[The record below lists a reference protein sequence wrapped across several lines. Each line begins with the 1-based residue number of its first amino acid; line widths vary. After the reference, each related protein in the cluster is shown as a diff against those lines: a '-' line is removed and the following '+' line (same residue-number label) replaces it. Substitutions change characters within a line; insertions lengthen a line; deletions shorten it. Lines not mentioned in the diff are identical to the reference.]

1 MSPTDRP
8 PIGIRTNLPDRD
20 ASAPVGLQAHGVGLV
35 VDEAGLTI
43 HQVTAQ
49 VADLIGWDPS
59 ALLGFPI
66 DRLGP
71 ALVDAVRAMRS
82 QASVMAPHP
91 TRGHLL
97 GGRGPL
103 VATMQVHR
111 VAPNR
116 LLIELDDLQRR
127 LIPARDDLTSRLSAI
142 VGRLGSANSLP
153 ALAEIV
159 SEEIRLLTGYDRVAV
174 HRLDEAGH
182 AEVIAES
189 RRRGLTDYL
198 HRRFPSTAVPVIEGD
213 RLLRRKCFLLSDASQ
228 APVAFIPDH
237 DGATDRALDLSLVG
251 LAGVPDAVRARL
263 RSEGILATFE
273 AALTHEGRLWGVI
286 SCQHHTARHLPFDVR
301 AACELIA
308 EVVSTRISALEHYAE
323 AQAEVLVRRLEHR
336 LIEATGGDGDW
347 RRALFEAPR
356 QLLQPLGATGAAIL
370 FDGEITSTGEVPA
383 LSDLR
388 ALFSWLDTQEVDPV
402 FATAAVAKLHP
413 PLAGLTRTAA
423 GVLAVRVGGVR
434 GEYLAWFR
442 REQLRDVTWGAGP
455 APERGARSAAPDV
468 AGHAAGH
475 EAAPAGWNELVRDTA
490 LTWKMRECAIAKAI
504 GASLADMVLQL
515 RAVRILIAENQLAA
529 MRRSIEAS
537 DDPVVIAD
545 DRGEILVA
553 TRALDWLIGG
563 PHRTIETLTDL
574 AACFDDVPRAQ
585 TMLQHLLTDRRPW
598 RGELRLMA
606 RGGEPGTPVALRAD
620 PIPGFDGGLFG
631 VIIMLTD
638 LTQRHAAEEA
648 RERLQ
653 RTIFSSQR
661 PSGETQPITPSVQAL
676 VSAIWANAGV
686 AVSEIADSADV
697 GSIAPL
703 LHEVESATQH
713 AVRLSALLARL
724 THDAA
729 EESRLA

>member
-1 MSPTDRP
+1 
-8 PIGIRTNLPDRD
+8 
-20 ASAPVGLQAHGVGLV
+20 V
-35 VDEAGLTI
+35 
-43 HQVTAQ
+43 
-49 VADLIGWDPS
+49 
-59 ALLGFPI
+59 
-66 DRLGP
+66 
-71 ALVDAVRAMRS
+71 
-82 QASVMAPHP
+82 
-91 TRGHLL
+91 
-97 GGRGPL
+97 
-103 VATMQVHR
+103 
-111 VAPNR
+111 
-116 LLIELDDLQRR
+116 
-127 LIPARDDLTSRLSAI
+127 
-142 VGRLGSANSLP
+142 
-153 ALAEIV
+153 LAEIV
-159 SEEIRLLTGYDRVAV
+159 SEEIRTLTGYDRVAV

-189 RRRGLTDYL
+189 RRRGLTAYL
-198 HRRFPSTAVPVIEGD
+198 HRRFPSTAVPIIDGD
-213 RLLRRKCFLLSDASQ
+213 RLLRRKIFLLSDASQ
-228 APVAFIPDH
+228 RPVHFHPEQAASDEAP
-237 DGATDRALDLSLVG
+237 RDLAMAG
-251 LAGVPDAVRARL
+251 LAAVSDGVRARL
-263 RSEGILATFE
+263 QGEGVLASFE

-286 SCQHHTARHLPFDVR
+286 SCQHHAARHLPFDVR

-347 RRALFEAPR
+347 RRALFETPR
-356 QLLQPLGATGAAIL
+356 QLLQPLGATGAALL
-370 FDGEITSTGEVPA
+370 FDGEITSAGEVPA
-383 LSDLR
+383 LGDLR
-388 ALFSWLDTQEVDPV
+388 ALFSWLDTQEVNPV
-402 FATAAVAKLHP
+402 FATASIAKLHP

-455 APERGARSAAPDV
+455 APERRDRSAA
-468 AGHAAGH
+468 AKAA
-475 EAAPAGWNELVRDTA
+475 ETAAPVGWNELVRDTA

-515 RAVRILIAENQLAA
+515 RAVRVLIAENQLSA
-529 MRRSIEAS
+529 MRRAIEAS

-545 DRGEILVA
+545 DRGQVLVA

-563 PHRTIETLTDL
+563 PHLPIESLTDL
-574 AACFDDVPRAQ
+574 AACFDDVPRTTAI
-585 TMLQHLLTDRRPW
+585 LQQLLTDRRPW

-606 RGGEPGTPVALRAD
+606 RGGELGTPVALRAD

-631 VIIMLTD
+631 VILMLTD
-638 LTQRHAAEEA
+638 LTQRHAADEA

-661 PSGETQPITPSVQAL
+661 LEEAPAPSVQAL

-724 THDAA
+724 APEDLGGNPRGETDTRSA
-729 EESRLA
+729 

>member
-8 PIGIRTNLPDRD
+8 PVGITRNRPDRD
-20 ASAPVGLQAHGVGLV
+20 ATAPIGLQAHGVGFV
-35 VDEAGLTI
+35 VTDPGLTI
-43 HQVTAQ
+43 EQVTAP
-49 VADLIGWDPS
+49 VADLIGWDAS
-59 ALLGFPI
+59 ALIGVSI
-66 DRLGP
+66 ERLGP
-71 ALVDAVRAMRS
+71 ELLAALRAMQS
-82 QASVMAPHP
+82 EASVVAPHP
-91 TRGHLL
+91 TRVRLV

-111 VAPNR
+111 IAPNR
-116 LLIELDDLQRR
+116 FLVELDDLQRR
-127 LIPARDDLTSRLSAI
+127 TIPARDDLTTRLSTI

-159 SEEIRLLTGYDRVAV
+159 SEEIRGLTGYDRVGV
-174 HRLDEAGH
+174 HRFDEAGH

-189 RRRGLTDYL
+189 RRRGLTNYR
-198 HRRFPSTAVPVIEGD
+198 HRRFPATAVPIIDGE
-213 RLLRRKCFLLSDASQ
+213 RLLRRKLFLLGDASQ
-228 APVAFIPDH
+228 APASFVPAHEGTTAPSI
-237 DGATDRALDLSLVG
+237 DLTMVG
-251 LAGVPDAVRARL
+251 LAAVPDAVRARL

-286 SCQHHTARHLPFDVR
+286 SCQHHAARHLPFDVR

-356 QLLQPLGATGAAIL
+356 QLLQPLGATGAALL

-383 LSDLR
+383 HGDLR

-402 FATAAVAKLHP
+402 FATASIAKLHP

-455 APERGARSAAPDV
+455 APDRAKRAV
-468 AGHAAGH
+468 AAGTDVTA
-475 EAAPAGWNELVRDTA
+475 AAPAGWNELVRDTA

-515 RAVRILIAENQLAA
+515 RAVRILIAENQLTA
-529 MRRSIEAS
+529 MRRAIEAS

-545 DRGEILVA
+545 DRGQILVA

-574 AACFDDVPRAQ
+574 AACFDAPPR
-585 TMLQHLLTDRRPW
+585 RR
-598 RGELRLMA
+598 GS
-606 RGGEPGTPVALRAD
+606 G
-620 PIPGFDGGLFG
+620 
-631 VIIMLTD
+631 
-638 LTQRHAAEEA
+638 
-648 RERLQ
+648 
-653 RTIFSSQR
+653 SSGRSSRRSVR
-661 PSGETQPITPSVQAL
+661 PM
-676 VSAIWANAGV
+676 
-686 AVSEIADSADV
+686 
-697 GSIAPL
+697 
-703 LHEVESATQH
+703 
-713 AVRLSALLARL
+713 RRC
-724 THDAA
+724 
-729 EESRLA
+729 R

>member
-91 TRGHLL
+91 TRVHLL

-228 APVAFIPDH
+228 APVAFVPDH

-286 SCQHHTARHLPFDVR
+286 SCQHHAARHLPFDVR

-356 QLLQPLGATGAAIL
+356 QLLQPLGATGAALL

-383 LSDLR
+383 HGDLR
-388 ALFSWLDTQEVDPV
+388 ALFSWLDTQKVDPV
-402 FATAAVAKLHP
+402 FATAAIAKLHP

-455 APERGARSAAPDV
+455 APDRATRPTAPDPSSS
-468 AGHAAGH
+468 
-475 EAAPAGWNELVRDTA
+475 APAGWNELVRDTA

-515 RAVRILIAENQLAA
+515 RAVRILIAENQLTA
-529 MRRSIEAS
+529 MRRTIEAS

-545 DRGEILVA
+545 ERGEILVA

-563 PHRTIETLTDL
+563 PHRTIETLRDL
-574 AACFDDVPRAQ
+574 AACFDDVPRAE
-585 TMLQHLLTDRRPW
+585 TMLQQLLTDRRPW

-661 PSGETQPITPSVQAL
+661 PDEAPAPSVQAL
-676 VSAIWANAGV
+676 VAAIWANAGV

-713 AVRLSALLARL
+713 AVRLSALLGRL
-724 THDAA
+724 TLDDETRSA
-729 EESRLA
+729 

>member
-8 PIGIRTNLPDRD
+8 PIGTHHLPARD
-20 ASAPVGLQAHGVGLV
+20 ALAPVGLQAHGVGLV
-35 VDEAGLTI
+35 VTDPGLTI
-43 HQVTAQ
+43 VQVTAQ
-49 VADLIGWDPS
+49 IADLIGWDPS
-59 ALLGFPI
+59 ALLGCSI

-71 ALVDAVRAMRS
+71 DLLAAVHAM
-82 QASVMAPHP
+82 QAEASVVAPHP
-91 TRGHLL
+91 TRVRLTGA
-97 GGRGPL
+97 RGPIH
-103 VATMQVHR
+103 ATLQLHR
-111 VAPNR
+111 VAPNH

-127 LIPARDDLTSRLSAI
+127 TIPARDDLTARLSTM

-159 SEEIRLLTGYDRVAV
+159 CEEIRLLTGYDRVAV

-198 HRRFPSTAVPVIEGD
+198 HRRFPSTAVPLIAGD
-213 RLLRRKCFLLSDASQ
+213 RLLRRKCFLLSDASL
-228 APVAFIPDH
+228 APVPLVPAHEDAP
-237 DGATDRALDLSLVG
+237 APLDLSMLG
-251 LAGVPDAVRARL
+251 LAAVPDAVRARL
-263 RSEGILATFE
+263 RSEGVLATFE
-273 AALTHEGRLWGVI
+273 AALSHEGRLWGVI
-286 SCQHHTARHLPFDVR
+286 RCQHHAARHLPFDVR

-356 QLLQPLGATGAAIL
+356 QLLQPLGATGAALL

-383 LSDLR
+383 LGDLR
-388 ALFSWLDTQEVDPV
+388 ALFSWLDTQEVAPV
-402 FATAAVAKLHP
+402 FATAAIAKLHP

-442 REQLRDVTWGAGP
+442 REQLRDVTWGTGP
-455 APERGARSAAPDV
+455 ARDRGPRGSDAEAQAAAPT
-468 AGHAAGH
+468 
-475 EAAPAGWNELVRDTA
+475 GWHELVRDTA

-515 RAVRILIAENQLAA
+515 RAVRVLIAENQLAA
-529 MRRSIEAS
+529 MRRTIEAS

-545 DRGEILVA
+545 ERGEILVA

-563 PHRTIETLTDL
+563 PHRTIETLRDL
-574 AACFDDVPRAQ
+574 AACFDDVPRAE
-585 TMLQHLLTDRRPW
+585 TMLQQLLTDRRPW

-661 PSGETQPITPSVQAL
+661 PDEAPAPSVQAL

-713 AVRLSALLARL
+713 AVRLSALLGRL
-724 THDAA
+724 TLDDETRSA
-729 EESRLA
+729 

>member
-8 PIGIRTNLPDRD
+8 PVGITSTLPDRD
-20 ASAPVGLQAHGVGLV
+20 ATTPIGLQAHGVGFMV
-35 VDEAGLTI
+35 SDPGLTVEL
-43 HQVTAQ
+43 VTAQ
-49 VADLIGWDPS
+49 VADLLGWDAS
-59 ALLGFPI
+59 ALIGVSI

-71 ALVDAVRAMRS
+71 ELLAAVRAMQS
-82 QASVMAPHP
+82 EASVVAPHP
-91 TRGHLL
+91 TRVRLV
-97 GGRGPL
+97 GGRGPI

-111 VAPNR
+111 IAPNR
-116 LLIELDDLQRR
+116 LLVELDDLQRR
-127 LIPARDDLTSRLSAI
+127 TIPARDDLTTRLSTI

-159 SEEIRLLTGYDRVAV
+159 SEEIRGLTGYDRVSV

-189 RRRGLTDYL
+189 RRRGLTNYL
-198 HRRFPSTAVPVIEGD
+198 HRRFPATTVPIVDGE
-213 RLLRRKCFLLSDASQ
+213 RLLRRKLFLLGDASQ
-228 APVAFIPDH
+228 APASFVPARE
-237 DGATDRALDLSLVG
+237 GTAEASVDLSMVG
-251 LAGVPDAVRARL
+251 LAAVPDAVRARL

-273 AALTHEGRLWGVI
+273 SALSHEGRLWGVI
-286 SCQHHTARHLPFDVR
+286 SCQHHAARLLPFDVR

-356 QLLQPLGATGAAIL
+356 QLLQPLGATGAALL
-370 FDGEITSTGEVPA
+370 FDGEITTTGEVPA
-383 LSDLR
+383 HGDLR
-388 ALFSWLDTQEVDPV
+388 ALFSWLDTQAVDPV
-402 FATAAVAKLHP
+402 FATASIAKLHP

-455 APERGARSAAPDV
+455 APDRATRPTAPDPSSS
-468 AGHAAGH
+468 
-475 EAAPAGWNELVRDTA
+475 APAGWNELVRDTA

-515 RAVRILIAENQLAA
+515 RAVRILIAENQLTA
-529 MRRSIEAS
+529 MRRMIEAS

-545 DRGEILVA
+545 DRGQILVA

-563 PHRTIETLTDL
+563 PHRTIETLADL
-574 AACFDDVPRAQ
+574 AACFDDVPRTQ
-585 TMLQHLLTDRRPW
+585 TMLQQLLTDRRPW

-638 LTQRHAAEEA
+638 LTQRHAAEAA

-661 PSGETQPITPSVQAL
+661 PTDEAPAVTPSVQAL

-724 THDAA
+724 THAED

>member
-8 PIGIRTNLPDRD
+8 PIGNSTTLPDRD
-20 ASAPVGLQAHGVGLV
+20 ALAPVGLQAHGVGLV
-35 VDEAGLTI
+35 VDDAGLTI
-43 HQVTAQ
+43 QQVTPQ

-71 ALVDAVRAMRS
+71 ALVEAVRAMQS
-82 QASVMAPHP
+82 QASVVAPHP
-91 TRGHLL
+91 MRVRLL

-103 VATMQVHR
+103 TATMQVHR

-127 LIPARDDLTSRLSAI
+127 LLPARDDLTTRLSTI

-159 SEEIRLLTGYDRVAV
+159 SEEIRLLTGYDRVGV

-182 AEVIAES
+182 GEVIAES

-198 HRRFPSTAVPVIEGD
+198 HRRFPSTTVPVIGGD

-228 APVAFIPDH
+228 APMAFVPDH
-237 DGATDRALDLSLVG
+237 DGATDRALELSLVG
-251 LAGVPDAVRARL
+251 LAGVPDTVRARL

-286 SCQHHTARHLPFDVR
+286 SCQHHAARHLPFDVR

-356 QLLQPLGATGAAIL
+356 QLLQPLGATGAALL

-455 APERGARSAAPDV
+455 APDRATRSTKVAPDV
-468 AGHAAGH
+468 PT
-475 EAAPAGWNELVRDTA
+475 EAPAGWHELVRDTA

-563 PHRTIETLTDL
+563 PHRTIETLADL
-574 AACFDDVPRAQ
+574 AACFDDVPRTQA
-585 TMLQHLLTDRRPW
+585 MLQHLLTDRRPW

-661 PSGETQPITPSVQAL
+661 PSDETPPATPSVQAL

-724 THDAA
+724 THDEGEA
-729 EESRLA
+729 SRLA

>member
-8 PIGIRTNLPDRD
+8 PIGTNRSLPDRD
-20 ASAPVGLQAHGVGLV
+20 DLVPIGLQAHGVGLV
-35 VDEAGLTI
+35 IADPGLTVL
-43 HQVTAQ
+43 QVTAQ
-49 VADLIGWDPS
+49 VANLLGWDASALIGVS
-59 ALLGFPI
+59 I
-66 DRLGP
+66 ERLGP
-71 ALVDAVRAMRS
+71 ELLATVRATQS
-82 QASVMAPHP
+82 EASVVAPHP
-91 TRGHLL
+91 TRVRLI
-97 GGRGPL
+97 GGRGPI

-111 VAPNR
+111 IAPNQ
-116 LLIELDDLQRR
+116 LLIELNDLQRR
-127 LIPARDDLTSRLSAI
+127 SIPARDDLTTRLSTI

-159 SEEIRLLTGYDRVAV
+159 SEEIRGLTGYDRVSV

-189 RRRGLTDYL
+189 RRRGLTNYL
-198 HRRFPSTAVPVIEGD
+198 HRRFPATAVPIVDGE
-213 RLLRRKCFLLSDASQ
+213 RLLRRKLFLLGDASQ
-228 APVAFIPDH
+228 APVPFFPPREGMAESSV
-237 DGATDRALDLSLVG
+237 DLLMVG
-251 LAGVPDAVRARL
+251 LAAVPDAVRARL

-356 QLLQPLGATGAAIL
+356 QLLQPLGATGAALL
-370 FDGEITSTGEVPA
+370 FDGEITATGEVPA
-383 LSDLR
+383 HGDLR

-402 FATAAVAKLHP
+402 FATASIAKLHP

-455 APERGARSAAPDV
+455 APHPATRSSAA
-468 AGHAAGH
+468 
-475 EAAPAGWNELVRDTA
+475 EASANSGAPVGWNELVRDTA

-515 RAVRILIAENQLAA
+515 RAVRILIAENQLTA
-529 MRRSIEAS
+529 MRRSVEAS

-545 DRGEILVA
+545 DRGQILVA

-574 AACFDDVPRAQ
+574 AACFDDVPRTQ
-585 TMLQHLLTDRRPW
+585 TMLQQLLTDRRPW

-638 LTQRHAAEEA
+638 LTQRHAADEA

-661 PSGETQPITPSVQAL
+661 PADEAHPAQPSVQAL

-724 THDAA
+724 THDED